1 MAPEWQLTHMLTQ
14 LCRLDGHPCVKTRC
28 GGKEEPLP
36 WTVVREKNP
45 GGYSSD
51 DIVILDH

>member
-1 MAPEWQLTHMLTQ
+1 MAPEWQLNMLTQ
-14 LCRLDGHPCVKTRC
+14 LCRLDGHPCVKTQC

-51 DIVILDH
+51 DIVMLDH